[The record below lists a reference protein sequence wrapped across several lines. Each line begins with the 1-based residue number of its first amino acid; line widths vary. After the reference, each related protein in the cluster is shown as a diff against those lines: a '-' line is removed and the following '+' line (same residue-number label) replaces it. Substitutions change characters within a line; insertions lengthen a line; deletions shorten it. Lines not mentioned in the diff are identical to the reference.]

1 MAMVPQGAMN
11 SLNPVRRVRDHF
23 ADSIR
28 AHRTRVGDREI
39 RERMQELLGMVG
51 LRRSVGDLYPNELS
65 GGMKQRVCIALAIT
79 LEPKVIIADEPTS
92 ALDVVMQRQVMQTLR
107 TIQERLGASVLLI
120 GHDMGLLAQF
130 VDRLGI
136 MFGGRLVEV
145 GPVRDLFH
153 NPIHPYTRMV
163 IESLPTL
170 EGARPLASSPGE
182 RRPAAAV
189 AHGGAAGGGARS
201 LGGGRGEG
209 KLTALLEAHDLTQTF
224 GSGSRAD
231 RRARAPDAVHHRGDP
246 LLYGDRRRVG
256 EREDHA
262 RPLAAG
268 VPTPDVGR
276 GPVSRPGPL
285 PGRGRTEMLRFR
297 REVQAIFQD
306 PFEVY
311 NPFYRIDH
319 LLTTPI
325 KKFHLAVFRQGGAGD
340 GRAVP
345 CTRSA
350 CSRRRRSDA
359 YPHQLSGG
367 QRQRVTVARAL
378 LIQPKL
384 VIADEPVSMIDASLR
399 ATVLESLRRLFN
411 DFGISFIYITHDL
424 TTAYQV
430 SDNVFVL
437 YRGRIAE
444 AGDVE
449 HVIKQPEH
457 PYTQL
462 LVNSI
467 PVADPDQ
474 QWGEDI
480 PVVESGGPEAD
491 RSHACA
497 FVSRCPKAMPPLHPG
512 GAAAVPDVAA
522 SGRLLLPL

>member
-1 MAMVPQGAMN
+1 M
-11 SLNPVRRVRDHF
+11 
-23 ADSIR
+23 
-28 AHRTRVGDREI
+28 
-39 RERMQELLGMVG
+39 
-51 LRRSVGDLYPNELS
+51 
-65 GGMKQRVCIALAIT
+65 
-79 LEPKVIIADEPTS
+79 
-92 ALDVVMQRQVMQTLR
+92 
-107 TIQERLGASVLLI
+107 
-120 GHDMGLLAQF
+120 
-130 VDRLGI
+130 
-136 MFGGRLVEV
+136 
-145 GPVRDLFH
+145 
-153 NPIHPYTRMV
+153 
-163 IESLPTL
+163 
-170 EGARPLASSPGE
+170 
-182 RRPAAAV
+182 
-189 AHGGAAGGGARS
+189 
-201 LGGGRGEG
+201 
-209 KLTALLEAHDLTQTF
+209 TALLEAHDLTQIFGRGAERTVALEHVTLSVTEETPSF
-224 GSGSRAD
+224 TAIVGESGSGKTTL
-231 RRARAPDAVHHRGDP
+231 ARSMLGFLRPTS
-246 LLYGDRRRVG
+246 G
-256 EREDHA
+256 EVRY
-262 RPLAAG
+262 
-268 VPTPDVGR
+268 
-276 GPVSRPGPL
+276 
-285 PGRGRTEMLRFR
+285 RGRNLYHAGGTEMLRFR

-325 KKFHLAVFRQGGAGD
+325 KKFHLASSGKEAREMVEQALQTVGLRPEETL
-340 GRAVP
+340 GRF
-345 CTRSA
+345 
-350 CSRRRRSDA
+350 
-359 YPHQLSGG
+359 PHQLSGG

-430 SDNVFVL
+430 SDNVLVL

-467 PVADPDQ
+467 PIADPDE

-497 FVSRCPKAMPPLHPG
+497 FVSRCPKAMQRCTQEVPPLYRTLPHRGVSCFLYDRTEETVEGDVTQVFVPAVAQAG
-512 GAAAVPDVAA
+512 GDDAAPPDKIAV
-522 SGRLLLPL
+522 R